1 MSEDIPN
8 RRSLVE
14 YEHVASVAAR
24 EAVANVF
31 ALLGIDISKQEDIN
45 TLRDT
50 LIHARKIQRLSER
63 AGVMAVFV
71 VGTAVLSG
79 ALTFLWSGVVHAL
92 KQ

>member
-1 MSEDIPN
+1 MSDGIPN

-14 YEHVASVAAR
+14 YEHVANIAAK

-63 AGVMAVFV
+63 AGVMAIFV
-71 VGTAVLSG
+71 VGSAVLSG
-79 ALTFLWSGVVHAL
+79 ALTFLWGGIVHAL

>member
-1 MSEDIPN
+1 MSEGVPN
-8 RRSLVE
+8 RRSFAE
-14 YEHVASVAAR
+14 YEHVADAAAR
-24 EAVANVF
+24 KAVSNIF

-63 AGVMAVFV
+63 AGVMAIFV
-71 VGTAVLSG
+71 VGSAVLSG
-79 ALTFLWSGVVHAL
+79 ALTFLWSGIVHAL

>member
-1 MSEDIPN
+1 MSEGTTN
-8 RRSLVE
+8 RRSPTD
-14 YEHVASVAAR
+14 YEHVADAAAR
-24 EAVANVF
+24 KAVSNIF

-63 AGVMAVFV
+63 AGVMAIFV

-79 ALTFLWSGVVHAL
+79 ALTFLWSGIVHAL

>member
-1 MSEDIPN
+1 MSEGVPN

-14 YEHVASVAAR
+14 YEHVADAAAR
-24 EAVANVF
+24 KAVSNIF

-63 AGVMAVFV
+63 AGVMAIFV

-79 ALTFLWSGVVHAL
+79 ALTFLWSGIVHAL